1 MLLVFVLTVAVLQA
15 SVSMAA
21 SPSPS
26 PLLSQV
32 CPDQSCRP
40 ITCVLVSVCLSDDG
54 SYLPYKEE
62 EQQAQS
68 SSFNF
73 TGDVLRIGAVNVRE

>member
-15 SVSMAA
+15 SVSMAL
-21 SPSPS
+21 SPS

-62 EQQAQS
+62 EEQAQS